1 MIIERSREHTVNL
14 GNYENVKVG
23 AKVTL
28 TDDDI
33 KRFST
38 MDEAIT
44 AADQFLDDLLRDD
57 LAEAAE
63 NVPQGQDTHL
73 ESWKK

>member
-28 TDDDI
+28 TDGDI

-57 LAEAAE
+57 LAEATE